1 MQELFNSIEYLKG
14 VGPKKAELL
23 RKELGIHTFGDLLH
37 YFPFRYVDKTKF
49 YKTNE
54 INSDLPYVQL
64 KGKITQL
71 QEIGAKHSK
80 RLTAKLNDEN
90 GCIELV
96 WFKGTRWIKES
107 IKGNNKY
114 IVFGKPNLYNG
125 KINIVHPEIESID
138 EKHNQNFNG
147 LQPIYSTTEALSN
160 KGLTNKAIGKLTA
173 VLLPQIISNIKENL
187 SSELNYKLNLISRK
201 NAFKNIHFPTNT
213 KVLQQA
219 QYRLKFEELFFIQLQ
234 LIRMKIVRQQK
245 LKGFALSQIGQHFN
259 NFYHNHL
266 PFKLTNAQ
274 KRVLKEIRYDCA
286 KESQMNRLL
295 QGDVGSGKTLVA
307 LMSILMAIDNGF
319 QSCLMAPTEI
329 LAQQHYETISE
340 LLKDM
345 PINISLLTGSVK
357 KSQRNVIHKNLEN
370 GTIHILIGTHALL
383 EDKVK
388 FKNLGFVVIDEQH
401 RFGVAQRAKMWLKNT
416 KPPHV
421 LVMTA
426 TPIPRTLA
434 MTLYGDLDV
443 SIIDELPP
451 GRKAIKTIWK
461 SESGRLAMLGFIE
474 KEIEKG
480 RQAYIV
486 YPLINESET
495 LDYKDLMDGYESIC
509 RVFKGK
515 QVSIVHGQ
523 MKSEDKDFEM
533 NRFAKGETQI
543 MVATTVIEVGVNVP
557 NASIMVIES
566 AERFGLSQ
574 LHQLRGRVGR
584 GAEQSYC
591 ILMSGHKIS
600 NEGQERLKTM
610 VRTTDGFEIAEVDL
624 KLRGPGDL
632 MGTQQSGM
640 LELKIADLMKDNA
653 ILQYARQLA
662 LTLLEEDP
670 ELKLPKNKAI
680 LNHYKEISNKQ
691 LEWSRIS

>member
-14 VGPKKAELL
+14 VGPKRAELL

-64 KGKITQL
+64 VGKINQL
-71 QEIGAKHSK
+71 QEVGSKHSK
-80 RLTAKLNDEN
+80 RLTARFHDEN
-90 GCIELV
+90 GTIELV
-96 WFKGTRWIKES
+96 WFKGVRWIKDS
-107 IKGNNKY
+107 IKANTKY
-114 IVFGKPNLYNG
+114 VVFGKPNLYNG
-125 KINIVHPEIESID
+125 KINIVHPDIEAINDKSS
-138 EKHNQNFNG
+138 EKLNG
-147 LQPIYSTTEALSN
+147 LQPIYSTTETLSN
-160 KGLTNKAIGKLTA
+160 KGLTNKAIGKLTS
-173 VLLPQIISNIKENL
+173 VLLPLVIINIKENL
-187 SSELNYKLNLISRK
+187 SSELINKLNLIPRK
-201 NAFKNIHFPTNT
+201 EAFNTIHFPSNT
-213 KVLQQA
+213 KILQQA

-245 LKGFALSQIGQHFN
+245 LKGFALTQIGQHFN
-259 NFYHNHL
+259 DFFHHHL
-266 PFKLTNAQ
+266 PFELTNAQ
-274 KRVLKEIRYDCA
+274 KRVLKEIRHDCA

-319 QSCLMAPTEI
+319 QTCLMAPTEI
-329 LAQQHYETISE
+329 LAQQHFETISE
-340 LLKDM
+340 LVSKM
-345 PINISLLTGSVK
+345 PIKVSLLTGSIK
-357 KSQRNVIHKNLEN
+357 KSQRHSIHEGLEN
-370 GTIHILIGTHALL
+370 GETHILIGTHALL

-443 SIIDELPP
+443 SVIDELPP

-461 SESGRLAMLGFIE
+461 AESGRLAMLGFIQ

-509 RVFKGK
+509 RTFKGK
-515 QVSIVHGQ
+515 QISIVHGQ

-591 ILMSGHKIS
+591 VLMSGNKLS
-600 NEGQERLKTM
+600 KEGQQRLKTM
-610 VRTTDGFEIAEVDL
+610 VRTTDGFEIAEEDL

-662 LTLLEEDP
+662 LSVLDEDP
-670 ELKLPKNKAI
+670 ELKLTKNKPI
-680 LNHYKEISNKQ
+680 LNHYKEVSNKR